1 MDFNYSE
8 EQRMLAESLR
18 RFIDND
24 YGFERRRAASR
35 SATGRNARVWESL
48 ADMGVLGLHIEPQ
61 HGGFGEGAASLLVVQ
76 RELGRGLMSEPVIP
90 SAVMAP
96 AILQAH
102 GSAAQAEEWLA
113 AMAQGR
119 SILTVAYLEAH
130 SRFDPAAVRTRARRV
145 DGGYVLDGRKCL
157 AWHGEA
163 ADALIISALLE
174 GTEGLTLF
182 LVPTQGSAGLSITG
196 YPTMDGHRAAD
207 VALSGLVLGP
217 DAVVG
222 LPGQGL
228 AALQLGLD
236 HGTAALCA
244 EAAGAM
250 EKVIELTGEYLRTR
264 KQFGV
269 ALGSF
274 QALQHRMADMLVQK
288 ELALSMAFV
297 AVQALDEPDAAQRQ
311 RMLAAAKHTAAKA
324 GRFVGQQAVQLHGG
338 MGVTDEMAVGDYF
351 KRLTM
356 IDPLLGDADY
366 QLDRFAAAQDW
377 LAA

>member
-1 MDFNYSE
+1 MDFNYSQ

-24 YGFERRRAASR
+24 YGFERRRSASR
-35 SATGRNARVWESL
+35 SASGRDPRVWESL
-48 ADMGVLGLHIEPQ
+48 ADLGVLGLQVAHQ
-61 HGGFGEGAASLLVVQ
+61 HGGFGEGAASLLVVH
-76 RELGRGLMSEPVIP
+76 RELGRGLMSEPVTP
-90 SAVMAP
+90 SAVMAS

-102 GSAAQAEEWLA
+102 GSFAQAEEWLP

-119 SILTVAYLEAH
+119 RTVCIAYLEAH
-130 SRFDPAAVRTRARRV
+130 RRFDPSAVRMRARRTV
-145 DGGYVLDGRKCL
+145 GGYVLDGRKCL
-157 AWHGEA
+157 VWHGEA
-163 ADALIISALLE
+163 AQALIVSAVLE
-174 GTEGLTLF
+174 GTEGLALF
-182 LVPTQGSAGLSITG
+182 MVPTQGTEGLTRTG

-207 VALSGLVLGP
+207 VAFAQVALGA
-217 DAVVG
+217 DAVIG

-250 EKVIELTGEYLRTR
+250 EKAIELTGEYLRTR
-264 KQFGV
+264 QQFDV
-269 ALGSF
+269 PLGSF

-288 ELALSMAFV
+288 EMALSMAFV
-297 AVQALDEPDAAQRQ
+297 AAQALAEPDPSQRQ
-311 RMLAAAKHTAAKA
+311 RMLAAAKHIAARA

-356 IDPLLGDADY
+356 IDPLLGDADH
-366 QLDRFAAAQDW
+366 QLDRFAAAQVSSA
-377 LAA
+377 L